1 MVNEL
6 NSLRATDIQNI
17 TSLGS
22 NLQNLEQ
29 NLSKLD
35 LKLDGVEGNAT
46 RSAKEIVAKV
56 TSQGN
61 RMDEFESEAFSGRE
75 RVNKISESVDS
86 ISRTIQS
93 FESYR
98 SETTQKIYE
107 VELEERKI
115 AERSNSDMSQM
126 KNQIKHMEEQTSM
139 RISELGK
146 GTQDLMVKMTQLE
159 DGHMSQMQKVSLIER
174 LGERVNM
181 MDEQRQKS
189 EAAARD
195 EVDASMNRSR
205 QHLEQ
210 LEKRIQETTN
220 IQTEKITLMESM
232 MMLKG

>member
-1 MVNEL
+1 MNEL

-17 TSLGS
+17 TTLNS

-29 NLSKLD
+29 NVSKLD
-35 LKLDGVEGNAT
+35 SKLDGVEGNAT
-46 RSAKEIVAKV
+46 RSVKEIVTKV
-56 TSQGN
+56 TSHGN

-86 ISRTIQS
+86 ISRTVQS
-93 FESYR
+93 LESYR
-98 SETTQKIYE
+98 SETTQKIHE

-115 AERSNSDMSQM
+115 AERSNSDMSQI
-126 KNQIKHMEEQTSM
+126 KNQMKHMEEQTSM

-146 GTQDLMVKMTQLE
+146 GAQDIMLKMTQLE
-159 DGHMSQMQKVSLIER
+159 DGHMSQMQKVSLIDR

-210 LEKRIQETTN
+210 LEK
-220 IQTEKITLMESM
+220 
-232 MMLKG
+232 